1 MQQFLLEVKTLFH
14 FLCPHVK
21 LPDQKTLAG
30 HILKDVTSEVQITIK
45 DLTCKDPIGVTIAFD
60 RWRNIV
66 WQELM
71 I

>member
-1 MQQFLLEVKTLFH
+1 
-14 FLCPHVK
+14 VK
-21 LPDQKTLAG
+21 LPDRKTLAG
-30 HILKDVTSEVQITIK
+30 RILKDVTSEVQITINIK

-66 WQELM
+66 WQKLM